1 MGNYDPE
8 SGSSVQRRIHQISQ
22 NYKTGRIKLEQV
34 SSPAMKHGGVLVRT
48 SCSVISLG
56 TESMKVREGKMSYL
70 EKARARPDQVK
81 KVVKS
86 VRQQGLA
93 STFSKVMSKLDSLSP
108 LGYSLS
114 GTVIAVAEGVDEFS
128 VGQRVACAGAGYAVH
143 SEENFLP
150 RNLVV
155 PVPDDVP
162 MQQAAFATV
171 GAIAMQGYRQSKM
184 QLGETAC
191 VIGLGLLGQL
201 LVQMLKAAGMNVIGV
216 DIDTSRCTLAKHLGA
231 DKAYLPD
238 DPTLKQAAQRL
249 TGNFGVD
256 CVFITA
262 GGETNM
268 PVELAIELAR
278 DRGHI
283 VDVGKTKLDLDWNDC
298 YMKELDLSF
307 SRSYGPGR
315 YDPNYEE
322 KGVDYPIGYVRWTE
336 RRNMAAFLDLIDS
349 KQINLSPL
357 ITAVFPF
364 DQAEEIYQNIA
375 DGTLNDI
382 GIVFNYPQPDEPQT
396 ITIEPRSVQ
405 PLTSDGVRIGAIG
418 AGNYASTM
426 LFPALGKIKGAI
438 FGAVSTATG
447 LSAENA
453 ARKFPFERTGTD
465 YKALLQAKDID
476 AVIIATRHAS
486 HAGMITEALSTNKAV
501 FVEKPL
507 AIDLA
512 GLEKVRQEMV
522 ESGNDRLQV
531 GFNRRFAPLV
541 QRLKEIFSDCD
552 QPLMMSYRVHAGQL
566 DTDSWYLDPEQGS
579 RFIGEAGH
587 FIDVFAYL
595 TGANPVDVMASAL
608 HPQNTTPDD
617 RENMAVVIRYDDGSV
632 ANLLYLTQGGSKLPK
647 EFLEIHGG
655 GMSAQLDNFQS
666 LIIYQGMRQ
675 KKYRTNLDKGQSGQ
689 MQAFINAIQSGNDM
703 PIPAQSLIDT
713 TLTTLAAQASR
724 IQQRVIRLAEF
735 WDD

>member
-1 MGNYDPE
+1 MGNNDPE
-8 SGSSVQRRIHQISQ
+8 SNSSVQRKIQQISQ
-22 NYKTGRIKLEQV
+22 NYKTGRIKLEKV
-34 SSPAMKHGGVLVRT
+34 ASPAMKHGGVLVKT
-48 SCSVISLG
+48 NCSVISLG

-86 VRQQGLA
+86 VQQHGLA
-93 STFSKVMSKLDSLSP
+93 STLNKVISKLDSLSP

-114 GTVIAVAEGVDEFS
+114 GTVVAVAEGVDEFS
-128 VGQRVACAGAGYAVH
+128 IGQRVACAGAGYAVH
-143 SEENFLP
+143 SEENYLP

-155 PVPDDVP
+155 PVPDCVP

-171 GAIAMQGYRQSKM
+171 GAIAMQGYRQSRI

-201 LVQMLKAAGMNVIGV
+201 LVQILKAAGMNVIGI
-216 DIDTSRCTLAKHLGA
+216 DIDTSRCALAKELGA
-231 DKAYLPD
+231 DISLLPD
-238 DPTLKQAAQRL
+238 DPTLRQAVKRFS
-249 TGNFGVD
+249 GNYGVD
-256 CVFITA
+256 CVYITA
-262 GGETNM
+262 GGKSNM

-283 VDVGKTKLDLDWNDC
+283 VDVGKTKLELDWNNC

-336 RRNMAAFLDLIDS
+336 RRNMAAFLDLIAN
-349 KQINLSPL
+349 KQINLEPL

-364 DQAEEIYQNIA
+364 EQAEEVYQKIA
-375 DGTLNDI
+375 DGTLSDI
-382 GIVFNYPQPDEPQT
+382 GIVFNYPQADKPQSY
-396 ITIEPRSVQ
+396 TIESRSVK
-405 PLTSDGVRIGAIG
+405 PRILRGVRIGAIG
-418 AGNYASTM
+418 AGNYALSM
-426 LFPALGKIKGAI
+426 LFPALEKTKDVTFI
-438 FGAVSTATG
+438 AVSTATG
-447 LSAENA
+447 MSAENA
-453 ARKFPFERTGTD
+453 ARKYPFERTGTD

-476 AVIIATRHAS
+476 AVVIATRHAS
-486 HAGMITEALSTNKAV
+486 HAGIVVEALHAQKAV

-507 AIDLA
+507 SIDLA
-512 GLEKVRQEMV
+512 GLEKVRQELV
-522 ESGNDRLQV
+522 NSENDRLQV

-541 QRLKEIFSDCD
+541 QRLRETFSSCG
-552 QPLMMSYRVHAGQL
+552 QPLMMSYRVHAGQM
-566 DTDSWYLDPEQGS
+566 DAGSWYLDPEQGT

-595 TGANPVDVMASAL
+595 TGANPVSVMAYAL
-608 HPQNTTPDD
+608 SPEKATSDD
-617 RENMAVVIRYDDGSV
+617 RENMAVVINYDDGSV

-647 EFLEIHGG
+647 EYLEVHGG
-655 GMSAQLDNFQS
+655 GMSAQLDNFQK

-675 KKYRTNLDKGQSGQ
+675 KRYSASLDKGQNGQ
-689 MQAFINAIQSGNDM
+689 MEAFINAIQTGNDM
-703 PIPAQSLIDT
+703 PIHAQSLIDT
-713 TLTTLAAQASR
+713 TLATLAAQASR
-724 IQQRVIRLAEF
+724 IQQRAIRLAEF